1 MRNLPALPTPDRVIR
16 VICALGLLVLLMLLQ
31 GCAMSWI
38 RSAGPQDVSTPEF
51 TVISGRMNY
60 IIDGEP
66 MAPYGSAPRW
76 GAPNLIALRMEDGNP
91 YVFPQVDAATGA
103 FRLKVPPGAYVV
115 SQIGPPAHLGRHVAW
130 PRLVLC
136 VPASTGA
143 AVQAVQAVHVGHLQL
158 LGTRYRETYTLST
171 GSEQVSQG
179 VRYRFAVVDEGGPGR
194 RSLFR
199 EIPDL
204 PIGQRLQERWQQDR
218 AGLIRQICG

>member
-1 MRNLPALPTPDRVIR
+1 MHTLHRLPRRVLSI
-16 VICALGLLVLLMLLQ
+16 GLLVLLQ

-38 RSAGPQDVSTPEF
+38 RHAAPQDASTPEL
-51 TVISGRMNY
+51 TVVTGRMNY
-60 IIDGEP
+60 IVDGQL

-91 YVFPQVDAATGA
+91 YVFPQVDEATGA

-115 SQIGPPAHLGRHVAW
+115 SQIGPPAHLGRHIAW

-136 VPASTGA
+136 VPATQGEA
-143 AVQAVQAVHVGHLQL
+143 LNVGHLQL

-179 VRYRFAVVDEGGPGR
+179 VRYRFAVVDEGGSGR
-194 RSLFR
+194 RSLIR
-199 EIPDL
+199 EVPDL
-204 PIGQRLQERWQQDR
+204 PIGQRLQERWQQDK

>member
-1 MRNLPALPTPDRVIR
+1 MHTPHRLPRRVLSI
-16 VICALGLLVLLMLLQ
+16 GLLVLLQ

-38 RSAGPQDVSTPEF
+38 RHAAPQDASTPEL
-51 TVISGRMNY
+51 TVVTGRMNY
-60 IIDGEP
+60 IVDGQL

-91 YVFPQVDAATGA
+91 YVFPQVDEATGA

-115 SQIGPPAHLGRHVAW
+115 SQIGPPAHLGRHIAW
-130 PRLVLC
+130 PGLVLC
-136 VPASTGA
+136 VPATQGEA
-143 AVQAVQAVHVGHLQL
+143 LNVGHLQL

-179 VRYRFAVVDEGGPGR
+179 VRYRFAVVDEGGSGR
-194 RSLFR
+194 RSLIR
-199 EIPDL
+199 EVPDL
-204 PIGQRLQERWQQDR
+204 PIGQRLQERWQQDK

>member
-1 MRNLPALPTPDRVIR
+1 MHTPRRLLRLTPVI
-16 VICALGLLVLLMLLQ
+16 GLLALLQ

-38 RSAGPQDVSTPEF
+38 RHASPQEASTPDF
-51 TVISGRMNY
+51 TVVAGRMNY
-60 IIDGEP
+60 IVDGQS

-91 YVFPQVDAATGA
+91 YVFPQVDEATGA

-115 SQIGPPAHLGRHVAW
+115 SQIGPPIQPERHATW

-136 VPASTGA
+136 VPPTTGE
-143 AVQAVQAVHVGHLQL
+143 VVNVGHLQL

-171 GSEQVSQG
+171 GTEGISQG
-179 VRYRFAVVDEGGPGR
+179 VRYRFAVVDEGGAGR

-199 EIPDL
+199 EVPDL
-204 PIGQRLQERWQQDR
+204 PIGQRLQERWQQDKV
-218 AGLIRQICG
+218 GLIRQICGSSG

>member
-1 MRNLPALPTPDRVIR
+1 MRTSHRSIR
-16 VICALGLLVLLMLLQ
+16 LICALGLLALLQ

-38 RSAGPQDVSTPEF
+38 RSAGPQEASTPEF
-51 TVISGRMNY
+51 TVVSGRMNY
-60 IIDGEP
+60 IIDGEL

-76 GAPNLIALRMEDGNP
+76 GAPNLVALRMEDGNP
-91 YVFPQVDAATGA
+91 YVFPQVDEATGA

-143 AVQAVQAVHVGHLQL
+143 VVQAGHLQL
-158 LGTRYRETYTLST
+158 LGTRYREVYTLST
-171 GSEQVSQG
+171 GSQQTSQG
-179 VRYRFAVVDEGGPGR
+179 VRYRYAVVDEGVAGPK
-194 RSLFR
+194 SLFR
-199 EIPDL
+199 EVPDL
-204 PIGQRLQERWQQDR
+204 PVGQRLQERWQQDK

>member
-1 MRNLPALPTPDRVIR
+1 MHTPHRLPRRVLSI
-16 VICALGLLVLLMLLQ
+16 GLLVLLQ

-38 RSAGPQDVSTPEF
+38 RHAAPQDASTPEL
-51 TVISGRMNY
+51 TVVTGRMNY
-60 IIDGEP
+60 IVDGEL

-91 YVFPQVDAATGA
+91 YVFPQVDEATGA

-115 SQIGPPAHLGRHVAW
+115 SQIGPPAYLGRHIAW
-130 PRLVLC
+130 PRLALC
-136 VPASTGA
+136 VPATQGEA
-143 AVQAVQAVHVGHLQL
+143 LNVGHLQL
-158 LGTRYRETYTLST
+158 LGTRYRETYRLST

-179 VRYRFAVVDEGGPGR
+179 VRYRFAVVDEDGSGR

-199 EIPDL
+199 ELPDL
-204 PIGQRLQERWQQDR
+204 PIGQRLQERWQQDK

>member
-1 MRNLPALPTPDRVIR
+1 MRTPHRSIR
-16 VICALGLLVLLMLLQ
+16 LIWSLGLLVLLQ

-38 RSAGPQDVSTPEF
+38 RSAGPQDASTPEF
-51 TVISGRMNY
+51 TVVSGRMNY
-60 IIDGEP
+60 IIDGEL

-91 YVFPQVDAATGA
+91 YVFPQVDETTGA
-103 FRLKVPPGAYVV
+103 FRVKVPPGAYVV

-143 AVQAVQAVHVGHLQL
+143 VVQAGHLQL

-171 GSEQVSQG
+171 GTEGISQG
-179 VRYRFAVVDEGGPGR
+179 VRYRYAVEDEGVAGLK
-194 RSLFR
+194 SLFR
-199 EIPDL
+199 EAPDL
-204 PIGQRLQERWQQDR
+204 PVGQRLQERWQQDR